1 MTSAKEL
8 FIVVVIVFLGMS
20 LTSAFQDDTP
30 IDTEIKERS
39 QQEKE
44 AVLNQLAEGKILY
57 LKIDEYIRNNPSI
70 PLGAWAW
77 VGYEPRMVETW
88 MGADTNV
95 NTSTYIITSHS
106 LNGDLLLLD
115 KMTET

>member
-57 LKIDEYIRNNPSI
+57 TQD
-70 PLGAWAW
+70 
-77 VGYEPRMVETW
+77 
-88 MGADTNV
+88 
-95 NTSTYIITSHS
+95 
-106 LNGDLLLLD
+106 
-115 KMTET
+115 